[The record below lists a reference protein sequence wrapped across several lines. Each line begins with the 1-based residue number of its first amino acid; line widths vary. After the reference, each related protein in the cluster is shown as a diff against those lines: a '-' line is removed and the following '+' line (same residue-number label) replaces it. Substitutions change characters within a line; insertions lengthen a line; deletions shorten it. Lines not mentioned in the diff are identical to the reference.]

1 MPRITPPARPSTR
14 PRRGTLARRAFR
26 RATPRS
32 RRSRALHSSGPRDRL
47 SEIVVDAPLAI
58 AEVEAKLRGEA
69 SKRWAERLV
78 LTMRAVEN
86 GRYYSV

>member
-1 MPRITPPARPSTR
+1 M
-14 PRRGTLARRAFR
+14 
-26 RATPRS
+26 
-32 RRSRALHSSGPRDRL
+32 HSSGPRDRL